1 MAAFYN
7 YCGLSSISLP
17 YILTP
22 KVKPILSG
30 SYFIYYYIIERNG

>member
-1 MAAFYN
+1 MLSGMAAFYN

-22 KVKPILSG
+22 KVKPILSVL
-30 SYFIYYYIIERNG
+30 ILYITFV

>member
-30 SYFIYYYIIERNG
+30 LILCITFV